1 MAQKDNLDREKMQS
15 QEDIAQLK
23 ANVALDKAEGDRNMD
38 RSEAVQ
44 ERLMKKEMQRQNV
57 AIKQAQMNKQNAQR
71 TRK

>member
-1 MAQKDNLDREKMQS
+1 MTQKDTLDREKMQS

-38 RSEAVQ
+38 RSEAAQ
-44 ERLMKKEMQRQNV
+44 ERLLKKETQRQNIAV
-57 AIKQAQMNKQNAQR
+57 KRAQMNKNAQR